1 MYITDHD
8 KPAHV
13 LLTVEA
19 YPRLTG
25 GKKIWPR
32 RWQCLKRQISI
43 SHLNGLSSPD
53 EMPASDA
60 LSAG

>member
-25 GKKIWPR
+25 GKKNWP
-32 RWQCLKRQISI
+32 
-43 SHLNGLSSPD
+43 
-53 EMPASDA
+53 
-60 LSAG
+60 